1 LTSKELDD
9 KLQYIVGDICLS
21 AGIISYLGPFSVA
34 YRNKIIKDWINLAK
48 KNTIMV
54 SDNFS
59 LELTIGE
66 PINIRKWVMNQ
77 LPSDS
82 FSIENAIIT
91 YNTQRWPLMIDPQG

>member
-1 LTSKELDD
+1 
-9 KLQYIVGDICLS
+9 
-21 AGIISYLGPFSVA
+21 
-34 YRNKIIKDWINLAK
+34 
-48 KNTIMV
+48 MV
-54 SDNFS
+54 SDNFN

-66 PINIRKWVMNQ
+66 PINKRKWVMNQ